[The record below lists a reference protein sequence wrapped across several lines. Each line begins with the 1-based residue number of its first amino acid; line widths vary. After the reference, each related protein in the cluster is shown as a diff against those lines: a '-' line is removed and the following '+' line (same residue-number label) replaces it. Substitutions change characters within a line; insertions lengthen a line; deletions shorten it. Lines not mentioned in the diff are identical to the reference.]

1 MGENQQSPLRC
12 QNKSTRDWTVN
23 VNVLIGALHVRL
35 LRVESRDFSQA
46 EKKRTAG
53 KAEQI
58 HKMTTIFTQIIVVR
72 CHFVNLLSFTSTYIF
87 LSLRKIT

>member
-35 LRVESRDFSQA
+35 LRVESRDFSQT
-46 EKKRTAG
+46 EIERTDW
-53 KAEQI
+53 KVEEI
-58 HKMTTIFTQIIVVR
+58 HKMTTIFTQ
-72 CHFVNLLSFTSTYIF
+72 
-87 LSLRKIT
+87 KA